1 MSIDIPDDA
10 RQTAMASLQR
20 YFDEHLEEPLGNL
33 GAQALLEFVIAE
45 IGPVVYN
52 QAVADVQRH
61 LQQRILDVDA
71 EIYEEPFTYWRKA
84 APPRRRR

>member
-10 RQTAMASLQR
+10 RQTAITSLQR
-20 YFDEHLEEPLGNL
+20 YFDEHMDETLGNL
-33 GAQALLEFVIAE
+33 GAKALLEFFIKE

-61 LQQRILDVDA
+61 LQQRVLDVDA
-71 EIYEEPFTYWRKA
+71 EIYEEPLSYWKKA
-84 APPRRRR
+84 TPPRRGR

>member
-1 MSIDIPDDA
+1 MSIVIPDDA

-20 YFDEHLEEPLGNL
+20 YFDEHLKKPLGNL

-71 EIYEEPFTYWRKA
+71 EVYEEPFTYWRKA